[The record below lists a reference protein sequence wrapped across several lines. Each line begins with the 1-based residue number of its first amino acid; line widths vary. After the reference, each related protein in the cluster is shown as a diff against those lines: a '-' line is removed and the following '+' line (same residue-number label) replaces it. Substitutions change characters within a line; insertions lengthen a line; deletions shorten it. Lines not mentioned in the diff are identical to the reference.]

1 MGFLIRC
8 AFWLSLVL
16 LFIPFGTSGEA
27 QDVEPIGPLQALA
40 ATRDTVR
47 DIANIC
53 TRQPDACA
61 TARAAVHTISARAKE
76 GMRIAQEL
84 IEDQDTRS
92 AGAKPLEEATPD
104 AETGPTGNIASTQ

>member
-8 AFWLSLVL
+8 VFWLSLVL

-27 QDVEPIGPLQALA
+27 QDVQPIGPLQALT

-53 TRQPDACA
+53 ERQPEACA
-61 TARAAVHTISARAKE
+61 TAKAAVHTIVSRAKK
-76 GMRIAQEL
+76 GMNIAQEL
-84 IEDQDTRS
+84 IEDQETQS
-92 AGAKPLEEATPD
+92 AGAQPAPEATPN
-104 AETGPTGNIASTQ
+104 AEIGATGSIAPTE